1 MGRFA
6 FQNPLPWSPPCS
18 PPDMPVKTP
27 DKVGCVAFEI
37 YRMRRLMERRCR
49 TSLMLSSGESGTGH
63 AINKI
68 SNAKEQHLRAS
79 SDVSTDTLS

>member
-1 MGRFA
+1 
-6 FQNPLPWSPPCS
+6 
-18 PPDMPVKTP
+18 
-27 DKVGCVAFEI
+27 
-37 YRMRRLMERRCR
+37 MERRCR

-79 SDVSTDTLS
+79 SDCQLTPCRNASIMVDQAQDAAAKREQRDAAVTDTHTTILTILTL